1 MTTATYTRQNVA
13 VSPVTLPH
21 RSVEI
26 DNLPSAEQQA
36 VALMT
41 FIAGMAVDKE
51 TEAAIRAEQEEYR
64 RQLNAYLRNKYG
76 DEYADVD
83 ELGFESSCMGLRA
96 DHNHIF

>member
-1 MTTATYTRQNVA
+1 MTTAAFTRQDLA
-13 VSPVTLPH
+13 VSPTSLPH
-21 RSVEI
+21 CSVEI
-26 DNLPSAEQQA
+26 NNLPSAEQQA

-41 FIAGMAVDKE
+41 FMAGMAVDKE
-51 TEAAIRAEQEEYR
+51 IEAAIRAEQEEYR